1 MCLIVDDRGRGP
13 LTSVN
18 TRIHTCAWIRFSGL
32 YQGCPYDLAMN
43 RVPAMWSIAYGQ
55 GRSAAIRLIAHCA
68 LRVCAIVCIL
78 AQTDHYPFIGL

>member
-1 MCLIVDDRGRGP
+1 
-13 LTSVN
+13 
-18 TRIHTCAWIRFSGL
+18 
-32 YQGCPYDLAMN
+32 
-43 RVPAMWSIAYGQ
+43 MWSIAYGQ